1 MAFIYTNP
9 NPKKKHTGDCSVRAV
24 SIALGIDW
32 DHAYDLLYKYVK
44 SMGDMENATVV
55 INKLLT
61 NNGFVRKSIPDT
73 CPSCYTI
80 WDFCEDHPAGTYV
93 LSTGSPKSTPAAS
106 SVMKFASATGGQ
118 YLSTESVWKRS

>member
-32 DHAYDLLYKYVK
+32 DHAYDLLYKYGK
-44 SMGDMENATVV
+44 SMKDMENATVV

-93 LSTGSPKSTPAAS
+93 LSTGSHVVTVINGNYYDTWDSGDEVPLISWRKCD
-106 SVMKFASATGGQ
+106 V
-118 YLSTESVWKRS
+118 